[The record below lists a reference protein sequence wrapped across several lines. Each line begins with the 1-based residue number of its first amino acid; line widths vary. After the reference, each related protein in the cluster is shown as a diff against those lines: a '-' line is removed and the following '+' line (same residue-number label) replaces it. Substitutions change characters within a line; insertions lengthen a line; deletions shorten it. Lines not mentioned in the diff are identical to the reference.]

1 MQGNTGDMDSGYA
14 RVTQSVQQVSGEN
27 GADQV
32 ASRLD
37 RRRLLTTAEASDIL
51 RVTQQTVRNWLKAG
65 VLKGYVKS
73 GDKRSLVRITAE
85 SVQNVLDGKAW

>member
-1 MQGNTGDMDSGYA
+1 MQGNTSDMDSGYA

-37 RRRLLTTAEASDIL
+37 RRGLLTTAEASDIL

>member
-1 MQGNTGDMDSGYA
+1 MDSGYA

-27 GADQV
+27 VANQV

-37 RRRLLTTAEASDIL
+37 RRGLLTTAEASDIL
-51 RVTQQTVRNWLKAG
+51 RVTQQTVRNWLRAG

>member
-1 MQGNTGDMDSGYA
+1 MDAGNA

-27 GADQV
+27 GANQV

-37 RRRLLTTAEASDIL
+37 RRGLLTTAEASDIL

-65 VLKGYVKS
+65 VLEGYVKS